1 MPYREGR
8 WRKTH
13 GPHHRIEHKA
23 HSHTCSCGK
32 LAYRSKTEAKRAMR
46 EAQIRYAGESGHWGT
61 YSCLTDPD
69 AFHYGHLP
77 RSVVRGHISRGE
89 VYGSE

>member
-46 EAQIRYAGESGHWGT
+46 EAQIRYAGRVRALGDLLVPDRPGRIPLRS
-61 YSCLTDPD
+61 SCP
-69 AFHYGHLP
+69 ANCYG
-77 RSVVRGHISRGE
+77 RR
-89 VYGSE
+89 